1 MKYVKLFGL
10 IVGLAG
16 LGVILGI
23 SLNFI
28 SILTANGSNASVLSA
43 SGESSPPDMINSTYE
58 YVPFETMV
66 KDADAVVAGEVLT
79 IGETRWNQ
87 DNGEYWEQIFQYD
100 GYETI
105 VSALP
110 YYEITMSIDR
120 LIADSLG
127 IKSNQLVITVIGTS
141 PRDAEDL
148 ASSMHPKDG
157 DEIVAFVRQGEIG
170 WFRGEIT
177 YDKENG
183 SLETGRKATML
194 FMGGPDN
201 SHLLRNQNG
210 LYYRPSAEY
219 SPFPPLEEFTRAI
232 PLEELVRL
240 VQEKRTT
247 PQ

>member
-1 MKYVKLFGL
+1 MKYIKFFGV
-10 IVGLAG
+10 IVGLAI

-23 SLNFI
+23 GLNLI
-28 SILTANGSNASVLSA
+28 GILTIKDNNTPVLSA
-43 SGESSPPDMINSTYE
+43 SGEPNPPDIFNSTYE

-66 KDADAVVAGEVLT
+66 KDADVIVVGKVMT
-79 IGETRWNQ
+79 VGETRWNQ
-87 DNGEYWEQIFQYD
+87 DSGEYWEEIFQYD

-110 YYEITMSIDR
+110 YYEITMSVDR

-141 PRDAEDL
+141 PIDAEDL
-148 ASSMHPKDG
+148 ASSIHPKDG

-183 SLETGRKATML
+183 VLETGRKATIL

-201 SHLLRNQNG
+201 SHLLRNQDG
-210 LYYRPSAEY
+210 FYYRPSAEY
-219 SPFPPLEEFTRAI
+219 SPFPPLEELTRAI

-240 VQEKRTT
+240 VQEKRTVS
-247 PQ
+247 Q